1 MFRRSISMNKKHCL
15 SLLLLMI
22 LIVVLVYCL
31 HFTEGFK
38 NDETIPDYCGSAGY
52 TIHPEF
58 KNIILGK
65 DTIIPRQ
72 YTQSECDKID
82 GAKFKNSQ
90 CTLTKNGKEINC
102 NDTCKGLNKIK
113 SLPPSDC
120 SVDGKLLGITN
131 KPFTIKLDKKIIVPE
146 NTMRLYTSKE
156 CEQLNGN
163 HDISILTVMN
173 DKEKEQFTKDHGN
186 GYGGCKSKEDSTDYS
201 MMCYADPPSMIDV
214 KNKLSGLFS

>member
-15 SLLLLMI
+15 SILLLMI
-22 LIVVLVYCL
+22 LIIIVVVYCL
-31 HFTEGFK
+31 NFTEGFEK
-38 NDETIPDYCGSAGY
+38 EEPIPDYCGSAGY
-52 TIHPEF
+52 TIHPEL
-58 KNIILGK
+58 KNILHGK
-65 DTIIPRQ
+65 DAILQRQ
-72 YTQSECDKID
+72 YTKSECNKID
-82 GAKFKNSQ
+82 GAKFKNNT

-113 SLPPSDC
+113 SLPPSEC

-131 KPFTIKLDKKIIVPE
+131 KQFTLKFDKKYTIPE

-156 CEQLNGN
+156 CEQLNGK
-163 HDISILTVMN
+163 HDISILTMMN

-186 GYGGCKSKEDSTDYS
+186 GYGGCKKDNIDYS
-201 MMCYADPPSMIDV
+201 MMCYADPPSVTDV